1 MPRKRR
7 KLSKEMEADIA
18 AAQRKV
24 ELVMAMIH
32 DIADEDTQGEY
43 LAGFGQISAVAAHL
57 AESYQLNGFCEET
70 EGALALYRGLLER
83 FEEEYELW
91 APAPP
96 PWIVFQI
103 HRDSNSCWGFRAV
116 WAKFNRRAKSA
127 KGADLVRQTS
137 DNEKHSSELF
147 SMKSI

>member
-7 KLSKEMEADIA
+7 KLSKEMEAEIA

-70 EGALALYRGLLER
+70 EGALALYRGSWNAL
-83 FEEEYELW
+83 
-91 APAPP
+91 
-96 PWIVFQI
+96 
-103 HRDSNSCWGFRAV
+103 
-116 WAKFNRRAKSA
+116 RRN
-127 KGADLVRQTS
+127 T
-137 DNEKHSSELF
+137 SSELLLLLHELF
-147 SMKSI
+147 FRYTAIATAAGVSEPFGPSSTGELRVPKALI